1 MTVNVAGRS
10 IIDLGARAS
19 ILDAVDRVRSAP
31 PSDELVLAI
40 AAGAPVLRS
49 PVFLEVLR
57 RAAGPRRVALVTPD
71 ARARSL
77 AASVHMPA
85 FASTAALERHELDAT
100 EPLGPARRAAIVA
113 AEKPKGAAALPASP
127 LRTAAILTS
136 LALVALVVAA
146 VVAPT
151 ATIVVAPVSQAL
163 GPLEYDLRAGPNSAD
178 ISAITLGPANI
189 SATVTT
195 PATGSRTEET
205 KAKGIERFTNQ
216 TTSDIKITK
225 GTIVKTADNIL
236 FTVLEDKTLPK
247 SDIIIFPP
255 SVKFGTADVAIEAV
269 NPGPSGNVDPKK
281 INQSPNP
288 AQFSVENPIAT
299 LGGDSKKI
307 AIVLQAD
314 YDLAASRA
322 STELKKQG
330 DAQVDTWKKQVPPDR
345 TAYGVVVRQTS
356 ITPASEVV
364 KELAAGTTTFDITVS
379 GTAIGYSVLTIE
391 PRRTAVE
398 RLAAAADA
406 GYDIDNDGAVVE
418 VVGTPSVEADGVH
431 WRVRG
436 RTSQFRKPDEAAI
449 KAAVAGRPLE
459 EVTKVVEDR
468 GIQLVR
474 VSTWPGWWPRLPVL
488 ESRIV
493 IQPEARSPSAP

>member
-1 MTVNVAGRS
+1 MSVNVAGRS

-19 ILDAVDRVRSAP
+19 ILDAVDRVRAAP

-57 RAAGPRRVALVTPD
+57 RAAGPRRVALVTGD

-113 AEKPKGAAALPASP
+113 AKPKRTAALPASP
-127 LRTAAILTS
+127 LRRAAILGS
-136 LALVALVVAA
+136 LALIALILAA

-151 ATIVVAPVSQAL
+151 ATIVVAPVSQTL
-163 GPLEYDLRAGPNSAD
+163 GPLEYDLRAGPNNAD
-178 ISAITLGPANI
+178 INASTLGPANI
-189 SATVTT
+189 TAKLTT
-195 PATGSRTEET
+195 AATGSRTDET

-216 TTSDIKITK
+216 TTSDVKIAK

-236 FTVLEDKTLPK
+236 FITLEEKTLPK

-255 SVKFGTADVAIEAV
+255 SVRFGTADVSIEAV
-269 NPGPSGNVDPKK
+269 SPGTSGNVDAKK

-288 AQFSVENPIAT
+288 TQFSVENPIAT

-307 AIVLQAD
+307 AIVVQGD

-330 DAQVDTWKKQVPPDR
+330 DAQVETWKKQAAQDR
-345 TAYGVVVRQTS
+345 TVYGVLVKQTA
-356 ITPASEVV
+356 ITDPSEVV
-364 KELAAGTTTFDITVS
+364 KELPAGVTTFDITVS
-379 GTAIGYSVLTIE
+379 GTATGYSVPSTE
-391 PRRTAVE
+391 PQRTTVD
-398 RLAAAADA
+398 RLAKAVDP
-406 GYDIDNDGAVVE
+406 GYSIAEGAVVE
-418 VVGTPSVEADGVH
+418 IVGVPSVEADGVH

-436 RTSQFRKPDEAAI
+436 RGSQYRPPDEAAI
-449 KAAVAGRPLE
+449 RAALTGKPFE
-459 EVTKVVEDR
+459 EIAKVVDDR
-468 GIQLVR
+468 GMQLVR
-474 VSTWPGWWPRLPVL
+474 VSTWPGWWPRLPL
-488 ESRIV
+488 LGPRIV
-493 IQPEARSPSAP
+493 IGIEARAPSAP